1 MKKLSVIAL
10 ATLGLL
16 GSNIASAAEH
26 SQSLAQSNAAP
37 VHYTNP
43 AKDFLSSKLGLSP
56 SDVEMLFKYHEK
68 TVLEEFRNRDNL
80 LFGNIVPLN
89 NSSFMAPNTIGNQ
102 PIGAGYHL
110 VNWDSQSI
118 AAFKDTLGRVVFLM
132 NTPEFRKD
140 FNLSLFTVKAQS
152 SVNVLIPSSYDK
164 FKSYVNQT
172 AASYGNHVKAYVSDS
187 HTGRAWGT
195 NGLLIEFEQSGIG
208 ADLIAH
214 EMMHGVGYAHD
225 GAYNGWNDNIPY
237 YVQTILSRNESASD
251 ICDNGL
257 SKCEGNMINSGVPYN
272 SQYNDTYRPASKE
285 TDPTS
290 LALLGKYFNHVS

>member
-16 GSNIASAAEH
+16 GSNVASAAEH
-26 SQSLAQSNAAP
+26 SQSLAQPNAAP

-89 NSSFMAPNTIGNQ
+89 SSSFMAPNTIGNQ

-140 FNLSLFTVKAQS
+140 FNLSLFTVKSQS
-152 SVNVLIPSSYDK
+152 SENVLIPSSYDQL
-164 FKSYVNQT
+164 KSYVNRT
-172 AASYGNHVKAYVSDS
+172 AANSGNHIKAYVSNS
-187 HTGRAWGT
+187 HTKTAWGT
-195 NGLLIEFEQSGIG
+195 NGLIIQIEESGIN
-208 ADLIAH
+208 AAQVAH
-214 EMMHGVGYAHD
+214 EMMHAVGFAHD
-225 GAYNGWNDNIPY
+225 GAYTGWNDNIPY
-237 YVQTILSRNESASD
+237 FVQTIISMNESASD
-251 ICDNGL
+251 ICSDGH
-257 SKCEGNMINSGVPYN
+257 STCRGQTIHWGQIYDITYN
-272 SQYNDTYRPASKE
+272 HTYRPANQE
-285 TDPTS
+285 AV
-290 LALLGKYFNHVS
+290 ALLGKYFNHVS

>member
-1 MKKLSVIAL
+1 MKKLSVIVL

-16 GSNIASAAEH
+16 GSNVASAAEH
-26 SQSLAQSNAAP
+26 SQSLAQPNAAP

-80 LFGNIVPLN
+80 LFGNIVPLKN
-89 NSSFMAPNTIGNQ
+89 TSFMPANTIGNQ
-102 PIGAGYHL
+102 PVGPGYHL
-110 VNWDSQSI
+110 VNWDQQSI
-118 AAFKDTLGRVVFLM
+118 TKFKNTLGRVVFLM
-132 NTPEFRKD
+132 NTSEFRND

-172 AASYGNHVKAYVSDS
+172 AASFGNHVTAYVSNS

-195 NGLLIEFEQSGIG
+195 NGLFIQFEQSGIG

-214 EMMHGVGYAHD
+214 EMMHGVGFAHD
-225 GAYNGWNDNIPY
+225 GIYTGWNDNIPY

-257 SKCEGNMINSGVPYN
+257 SKCESNMINSGVPYN
-272 SQYNDTYRPASKE
+272 SKYNDTYRPASHE

-290 LALLGKYFNHVS
+290 TALIGKYFNHVS